1 MPKIEVNKV
10 AEIMQRNAIEPAKLR
25 QILEEMNLLVQTQE
39 DIEKPPPVKKQWAIL
54 ISDPDGSLPKNDLVG
69 WVLQLP
75 ESESVLSTEER
86 IHKAAYDF
94 NTTKK
99 GRLLPATTIGETLE
113 NVPAKHFK
121 EVQVWVKTKVP
132 VLMLKTNNQIP
143 SEVSDKDTR
152 RGRA

>member
-54 ISDPDGSLPKNDLVG
+54 ISDPEGVLPKNDLVG

-86 IHKAAYDF
+86 IQKAAYDF

-99 GRLLPATTIGETLE
+99 GRLLPATTVGETLE

-132 VLMLKTNNQIP
+132 VLMLRTNNQIP
-143 SEVSDKDTR
+143 AETSDKDAR
-152 RGRA
+152 RGRS